1 LAALT
6 QVTRWQ
12 PQIIDQS
19 IDLDDLRFSS
29 CLVADGERDDWG
41 ERGWWIYAR

>member
-12 PQIIDQS
+12 PQIIDQI
-19 IDLDDLRFSS
+19 IDLDDLRFYH
-29 CLVADGERDDWG
+29 LVASVKLITLWR
-41 ERGWWIYAR
+41 